1 MWYISTCCQENQ
13 LGGQIGATQSQIHWL
28 GIPGGGKTVQS
39 PIPLCR
45 LVHSVPQRS
54 LVVQGQAV
62 RHSAASTMGITFS
75 PEQTQQP
82 LINHYVIQN

>member
-1 MWYISTCCQENQ
+1 MNQ
-13 LGGQIGATQSQIHWL
+13 LRGQIEAVQSQTHRL
-28 GIPGGGKTVQS
+28 GIPAGGKTVQS

-45 LVHSVPQRS
+45 FVQSMPQRS

-75 PEQTQQP
+75 PEQRQQP
-82 LINHYVIQN
+82 LINHYIIQN